1 MGTIILA
8 VHIITC
14 VFLIIF
20 VLLQAGKGA
29 DAGATFGGIGQ
40 TYFGSQSG
48 NILTKITS
56 VLAVIFMLTSIGLT
70 ILYHQKISKS
80 VVSGF
85 VSPESVN
92 EAVPA
97 DTDTSKTTVPPLEQ
111 EKPLT
116 PSK

>member
-1 MGTIILA
+1 MGTIILI
-8 VHIITC
+8 VHIVTC

-56 VLAVIFMLTSIGLT
+56 MLAIVFMLTSIGLT
-70 ILYHQKISKS
+70 ILYHQKIGKS
-80 VVSGF
+80 VVSDMATE
-85 VSPESVN
+85 VVKELPKEVTPITAPEATES
-92 EAVPA
+92 EVP
-97 DTDTSKTTVPPLEQ
+97 
-111 EKPLT
+111 EK
-116 PSK
+116 